1 MPTGDIKVLKQAM
14 EAISEKTDRFVIL
27 STHDDVDI
35 VVPKEEK
42 QNIIDILTQLD
53 FKGTINEPRPEC
65 LYYAEPQIQFFREPD
80 FTSPNLSNVP
90 KDMFYEDKPILKQGK
105 HPKYEKC
112 HIDLQTGLFYKGLVA
127 ANVLVPVDLRFQ
139 NYVYDTRIKT
149 NDILKYSLSPEA
161 EVVHTVCRVI
171 WDKKHTPPHYKER
184 LDKAIDKCDFN
195 KLSYA
200 FEIALFKF
208 GGKALELVK
217 NRQYKN
223 LFEEYITYTNY

>member
-1 MPTGDIKVLKQAM
+1 MPAGDIKVLEKVM
-14 EAISEKTDRFVIL
+14 NDISEATDKFIVL
-27 STHDDVDI
+27 STHDDVD
-35 VVPKEEK
+35 VLTPKEEK
-42 QNIIDILTQLD
+42 QKIINVLIQHNFHGL
-53 FKGTINEPRPEC
+53 INEPRPEC
-65 LYYAEPQIQFFREPD
+65 LYYAEPQIQFFKEPD
-80 FTSPNLSNVP
+80 FKNPNLANIP
-90 KDMFYEDKPILKQGK
+90 KDIYYEDENGK
-105 HPKYEKC
+105 FKGYEKC
-112 HIDLQTGLFYKGLVA
+112 HIDLQTGLYYKGLVKH
-127 ANVLVPVDLRFQ
+127 NVLVPVDLRFQ

-149 NDILKYSLSPEA
+149 NDIWKYTLSPEA

-208 GGKALELVK
+208 GEKALELVK
-217 NRQYKN
+217 NRQYRN